1 MKDNLFYRFRSTTAL
16 LGEKKELENQEI
28 YFASIDELNDPMEGK
43 PDLVFKGDRI
53 VWENLFKH
61 YLSHFYGLVM
71 FVPEKLKQE
80 YQLTWRDIP
89 FEEDVPSIL
98 KYGYRDDFINIKN
111 TFLDKCRGII
121 NKLAIRKRPIA
132 QIELQALLSRI
143 HCIMIECFAQH
154 RPQLKTNISSM
165 DFIKSIEKGL
175 ELADNLR
182 DRDLLDFSF
191 NLLNSISIRNAIVTN
206 NVLRND
212 FVEAYNQS
220 LYHLVYPMHY
230 VACFSENANN
240 PTMWGHYAD
249 SHKGVCLIF
258 KANNNQIKLTEKD
271 LFNNSIYDQDY
282 KFESVK
288 YTKRRI
294 KFNFFEEISMLPL
307 PRLMSIW
314 CQSENREVSRFFN
327 KIYKKWESNQAEK
340 WRDRK
345 NTHLIKTKHW
355 KYEKEYRL
363 VKHFVFG
370 SRAKKEECIVN
381 YRFQDLEGIIFGI
394 KTSMADK
401 IKIFNII
408 KEKCQKEKRTDFKFY
423 QAYFCHKTQQI
434 LYFPIV

>member
-1 MKDNLFYRFRSTTAL
+1 MKDNFIYRFRSTTAL
-16 LGEKKELENQEI
+16 LGKKKELENQEI

-121 NKLAIRKRPIA
+121 NKLATRKRPIA

-143 HCIMIECFAQH
+143 HYIMIECFAQH

-165 DFIKSIEKGL
+165 DFIESIEKSL
-175 ELADNLR
+175 ELADNQR

-206 NVLRND
+206 NALRND
-212 FVEAYNQS
+212 FVEAYIQS
-220 LYHLVYPMHY
+220 LYYLVYPMHY

-258 KANNNQIKLTEKD
+258 KTNNNQIKLTKKN

-314 CQSENREVSRFFN
+314 CQSENGEISRLYN
-327 KIYKKWESNQAEK
+327 KIHQEWDKNRAEK
-340 WRDRK
+340 WEDRK

-355 KYEKEYRL
+355 GYEKEYRL
-363 VKHFVFG
+363 VKYSMFG
-370 SRAKKEECIVN
+370 SRIDKKECKAN

-408 KEKCQKEKRTDFKFY
+408 KEKCQKAKRTDFEFY

-434 LYFPIV
+434 LYFHIV

>member
-1 MKDNLFYRFRSTTAL
+1 MQNKLFYRFRSTNAL
-16 LGEKKELENQEI
+16 FKHKELENQEI

-71 FVPEKLKQE
+71 FVPEKIKQE

-111 TFLDKCRGII
+111 TFLDKCNGII
-121 NKLAIRKRPIA
+121 NKLATRKRPIT

-143 HCIMIECFAQH
+143 HYIMIECFAQH
-154 RPQLKTNISSM
+154 KLKKEMETASTL
-165 DFIKSIEKGL
+165 FVESIEKGL
-175 ELADNLR
+175 EVSDNPLAKNF
-182 DRDLLDFSF
+182 LDTSF
-191 NLLNSISIRNAIVTN
+191 IFLNSIAISNSITTN
-206 NVLRND
+206 NAFRLD
-212 FVEAYNQS
+212 FVEAYIQS
-220 LYHLVYPMHY
+220 LYYLVYPMHY

-258 KANNNQIKLTEKD
+258 KANNNQIKLTEKIQ
-271 LFNNSIYDQDY
+271 FNNSIYDQDY

-294 KFNFFEEISMLPL
+294 KFNFFEEISMLPP

-314 CQSENREVSRFFN
+314 CQSECGKISRVFN
-327 KIYKKWESNQAEK
+327 KIDQKWESNREKKWES
-340 WRDRK
+340 RR

-355 KYEKEYRL
+355 GYEKEYRL
-363 VKHFVFG
+363 VKYSMFG
-370 SRAKKEECIVN
+370 SRIDNKECKAK

-408 KEKCQKEKRTDFKFY
+408 KEKCQKEKRENFNFY